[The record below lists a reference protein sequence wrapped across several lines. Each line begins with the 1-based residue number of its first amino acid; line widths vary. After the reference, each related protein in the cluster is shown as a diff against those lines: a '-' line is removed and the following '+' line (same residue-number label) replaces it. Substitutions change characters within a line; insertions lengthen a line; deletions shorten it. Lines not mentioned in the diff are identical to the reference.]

1 MPFYLQLYATKR
13 SNCVPNSIGY
23 ERRKILLMVQLPPLL
38 IVHIEGIMSLPIFEG
53 TINNNFAHRMNFK
66 KEKSIDS
73 PTKAICSVTFSLR
86 SEWWPGV
93 LRVETWRTNPAEFW
107 PVSQHTQ
114 CPRGIFFFFSFGMF
128 RELFFCESPMFF
140 GEFLFSCEYI
150 LFFISCS
157 LLCCVKSRRAIFFL
171 RWVRRSSEEESTAL
185 WRRYFLAGG
194 KRG

>member
-1 MPFYLQLYATKR
+1 M
-13 SNCVPNSIGY
+13 
-23 ERRKILLMVQLPPLL
+23 LMVQLPPLL
-38 IVHIEGIMSLPIFEG
+38 IVHTEGIMSLPIFEV
-53 TINNNFAHRMNFK
+53 TINNNFAHRVNFT

-73 PTKAICSVTFSLR
+73 STKAICSVTFSLR

-114 CPRGIFFFFSFGMF
+114 CPRGIFFFFGLF

-140 GEFLFSCEYI
+140 GVFLFFLRIYTFFLFLVPSCVA
-150 LFFISCS
+150 S
-157 LLCCVKSRRAIFFL
+157 KADGHNGNFFL